1 MTDDE
6 ILTSERIH
14 TGINYE
20 KYFDNIKIQVTGA
33 GCEGQGIRSFAD
45 AGLSDTVMENITR
58 ASWPRPTPIQS
69 RAIPII
75 MAGHDLMACAQTG
88 SGKTAAYLLPVLT
101 SMIKRDEL
109 SSTLD
114 QQIAKPTSIIIAP
127 TRELAVQISM
137 EARFLAFRTVARVC
151 LLYGGTNVRYQL
163 DQISRGCHILV
174 ATPGRLNHIINEG
187 KISLENCRYIVLD
200 EADRMLDMGFESEMR
215 RLLEHNS
222 LPLKSE
228 RQTLMFSATF
238 PEEIQRLAQDFLRPQ
253 FAFIAVG
260 IVGGANTDITQE
272 FEQVDKYGKKER
284 LVALLKEDLENSMPD
299 ANGRYKKKTLVFV
312 ERKRVADF
320 TASFLSQMEFM
331 ATSIHGDRE
340 QQQREEAL
348 GDFKSGKCPILI
360 ATAVAARGLDIVGVD
375 HVINYD
381 LPNSIEDY
389 VHRIGRTGRV
399 GNPGRATSFFDSSV
413 DSPIASQLVQIL
425 SDAQQVVPDWL
436 QSYATGVQAMSNERA
451 MFGGRDVRERDGWNT
466 GSTGNFDKT
475 EKAGVSGADEKW
487 D

>member
-1 MTDDE
+1 
-6 ILTSERIH
+6 
-14 TGINYE
+14 
-20 KYFDNIKIQVTGA
+20 
-33 GCEGQGIRSFAD
+33 
-45 AGLSDTVMENITR
+45 
-58 ASWPRPTPIQS
+58 
-69 RAIPII
+69 
-75 MAGHDLMACAQTG
+75 
-88 SGKTAAYLLPVLT
+88 
-101 SMIKRDEL
+101 
-109 SSTLD
+109 
-114 QQIAKPTSIIIAP
+114 
-127 TRELAVQISM
+127 
-137 EARFLAFRTVARVC
+137 
-151 LLYGGTNVRYQL
+151 
-163 DQISRGCHILV
+163 
-174 ATPGRLNHIINEG
+174 
-187 KISLENCRYIVLD
+187 
-200 EADRMLDMGFESEMR
+200 MLDMGFESEMR
-215 RLLEHNS
+215 RLLEHNT

-260 IVGGANTDITQE
+260 IVGGANTDITQV

-284 LVALLKEDLENSMPD
+284 LVALLKEDLENSLPD
-299 ANGRYKKKTLVFV
+299 ESGRYRKKTLVFV

-348 GDFKSGKCPILI
+348 GQFKCGKCPILI

-413 DSPIASQLVQIL
+413 DTPLATQLVQIL

-436 QSYATGVQAMSNERA
+436 QSYTTGVQSMSTERA
-451 MFGGRDVRERDGWNT
+451 MFGGRD
-466 GSTGNFDKT
+466 
-475 EKAGVSGADEKW
+475 
-487 D
+487 